1 MGKKLFVGGLPY
13 ATTEDRLHEVFESYG
28 PVTEAKIVL
37 ERETNRPRG
46 FGFVTFEEEADA
58 QKAMAELDRSDFDGR
73 TISVQPATERSSGG
87 GGGERRGPR
96 PGGGRPPRR
105 RRDED

>member
-13 ATTEDRLHEVFESYG
+13 ATTEERLQEVFESYG

-37 ERETNRPRG
+37 DRETNRPRG

-58 QKAMAELDRSDFDGR
+58 QKAMTELDRSDFDGR

-87 GGGERRGPR
+87 SERRGPR
-96 PGGGRPPRR
+96 PGGGGGRPPRR
-105 RRDED
+105 RDED